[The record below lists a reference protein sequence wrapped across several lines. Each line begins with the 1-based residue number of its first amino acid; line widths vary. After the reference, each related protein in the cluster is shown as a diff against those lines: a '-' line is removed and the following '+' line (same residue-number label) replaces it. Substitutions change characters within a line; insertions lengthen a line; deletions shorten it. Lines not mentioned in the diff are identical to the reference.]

1 MLFKLPSYVWNV
13 SFLVLLLSFLS
24 LEAAE
29 EGVFSVKGEV
39 PGLSGLSISKSSI
52 RSDGRY
58 LFYSQSN
65 AWGVVDLLD
74 FVTKSASLTSVEA
87 SILDLAYVGSNRLVV
102 ATTSGV
108 EYFNVAEV
116 FDPELLVDDYE
127 RPSSTTTDVDS
138 ACIDEQARSYFLEID
153 GDRDL
158 HFIRVVQGTEQL
170 SQVPWSSVFSNSND
184 LEPFGMLCA
193 KNNLIVFAVYK
204 FDRDPTPDIDN
215 QNTRDE
221 LFIARIPLGASTAA
235 AQSISLESR
244 FPASA
249 ASPSLEYKD
258 YDVIETGLDSL
269 KENIVFIF
277 KHKTPDDLNASER
290 KYESLI
296 TRLSTADLSQSSGG
310 AIGENLKT
318 VVKHHSGDSSFLS
331 FLIGKHFFIDS
342 INGDENELLDAP
354 ATGFISWLE
363 NLTND
368 SLRGDI
374 FFPETDS
381 PSIGSK
387 TTPQYYSPSSDHY
400 VYGLTGST
408 GVALFSKGPGLY
420 FSEEPAQSSS
430 SIDFS
435 VVSDR
440 RVSYEIRLREDVVS
454 SKGESGGLDY
464 NVGRKLA
471 FGELEAGVESSLQLS
486 ISEMAPATE
495 GVLSLVL
502 FARGLTGDSQDLVG
516 RLGFQ
521 FEYDLPPE
529 PAKDFRLAL
538 GSQSVHVYFAPTRNP
553 GDLAYYDIHF
563 SYDEADLSTL
573 PTSEEEFD
581 SGVFDRTITG
591 VDGREIQSPMRIA
604 VDDFRGKAV
613 IYPIENERTLFVR
626 VQIVDSS
633 AQYSADNPEALSIAP
648 RQTKTL
654 ASALGGTQ
662 SCSLR
667 AGSRTLGFPGF
678 ILLLIFALGF
688 PFIYSTLGKR
698 F

>member
-1 MLFKLPSYVWNV
+1 MRNV
-13 SFLVLLLSFLS
+13 SFLVLLLSCLS
-24 LEAAE
+24 LEAAD
-29 EGVFSVKGEV
+29 EGIFSVKGEI
-39 PGLSGLSISKSSI
+39 PGLKGLSINKSSV

-74 FVTKSASLTSVEA
+74 FVTKSAGLTSVES
-87 SILDLAYVGSNRLVV
+87 SILDLAYVSSNRLVV
-102 ATTSGV
+102 ATADGV
-108 EYFNVAEV
+108 KYFNVAEV
-116 FDPELLVDDYE
+116 FDPELLADDYE
-127 RPSSTTTDVDS
+127 RPSTATTYVDS
-138 ACIDEQARSYFLEID
+138 ACIDDQARSYFLEID
-153 GDRDL
+153 SDRDL

-170 SQVPWSSVFSNSND
+170 SQIPWASTFSNAND
-184 LEPFGMLCA
+184 LDPVGILCA

-204 FDRDPTPDIDN
+204 SDRDPTPDLEN
-215 QNTRDE
+215 QNTKDE
-221 LFIARIPLGASTAA
+221 LFIARIPLGASTAS
-235 AQSISLESR
+235 AQTTTLESR

-249 ASPSLEYKD
+249 ASPSLD
-258 YDVIETGLDSL
+258 YRDYEVIETGLDSL

-277 KHKTPDDLNASER
+277 KHKTPEDLETSER

-296 TRLSTADLSQSSGG
+296 TRLSTTDLSQSSGG

-318 VVKHHSGDSSFLS
+318 VVKHHSGENSFLA

-374 FFPETDS
+374 SFPEVDS

-387 TTPQYYSPSSDHY
+387 ATPQYFSPASDHY

-420 FSEEPAQSSS
+420 FSEEPEQSSS

-454 SKGESGGLDY
+454 SKGESTGLDY
-464 NVGRKLA
+464 SVGRKVA
-471 FGELEAGVESSLQLS
+471 FGELEKGVESPIQLS
-486 ISEMAPATE
+486 ISEMAPTTE

-502 FARGLTGDSQDLVG
+502 FARGLTGDSQDLIG

-563 SYDEADLSTL
+563 SYDESDLDTL
-573 PTSEEEFD
+573 PTSAEEFS
-581 SGVFDRTITG
+581 SGSFDRTITG
-591 VDGREIQSPMRIA
+591 VDGRAIQSPMRIA

-667 AGSRTLGFPGF
+667 SANKKNVSSLWLFF
-678 ILLLIFALGF
+678 FVISVLLIRTCRL
-688 PFIYSTLGKR
+688 SEDR
-698 F
+698 